1 MKDNNEYYNA
11 KIQKI
16 LNKLI
21 SEEWLAGN
29 MYSFYMQA
37 VDPKERS
44 LVFDMFGAISDDEID
59 EHYKSL
65 VDWALLYG
73 YDVPCTLR
81 DIERHASKN
90 AVRLFNSFTKNKDAM
105 YYVNKTIE
113 AEEDAILSYQEAL
126 QCEELVQFGDLQAII
141 LRNYTDELQHLENL
155 GIYEYSDSIT
165 AQVQL

>member
-29 MYSFYMQA
+29 MYSFYMQT
-37 VDPKERS
+37 VDSEERS
-44 LVFDMFGAISDDEID
+44 LVFDMFGTLSDDEID
-59 EHYKSL
+59 DHYKSL

-73 YDVPCTLR
+73 YDVPCTIR
-81 DIERHASKN
+81 DIERYASKN

-105 YYVNKTIE
+105 YYVKKSIE
-113 AEEDAILSYQEAL
+113 AEKDAIMSYQEAL
-126 QCEELVQFGDLQAII
+126 QSEELVQFGDLKAII
-141 LRNYTDELQHLENL
+141 LRNYTDELEHLENL

-165 AQVQL
+165 IQV